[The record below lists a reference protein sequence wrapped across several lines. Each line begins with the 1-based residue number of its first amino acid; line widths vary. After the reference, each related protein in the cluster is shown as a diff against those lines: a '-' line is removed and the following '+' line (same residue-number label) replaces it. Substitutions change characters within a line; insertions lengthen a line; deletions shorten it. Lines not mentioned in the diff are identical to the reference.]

1 MIRTIALLALLAVV
15 VVSQVGCVGPFEAD
29 RHWQTNPYGAKQFWE
44 DRDRRS
50 GGSAE

>member
-1 MIRTIALLALLAVV
+1 MIRITIALLALLAL
-15 VVSQVGCVGPFEAD
+15 SGCGMGLAD
-29 RHWQTNPYGAKQFWE
+29 PHWQSNPYGAKTFWE